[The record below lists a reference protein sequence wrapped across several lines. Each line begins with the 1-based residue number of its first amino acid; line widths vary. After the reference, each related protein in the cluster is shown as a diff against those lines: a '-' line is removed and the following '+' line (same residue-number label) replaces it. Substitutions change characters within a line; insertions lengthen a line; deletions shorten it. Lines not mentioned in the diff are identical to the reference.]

1 MAGKLDTTVRVEPPA
16 GGGGDMA
23 VLFADI
29 AGSTKL
35 YELLGDTQAKFMI
48 DEALA
53 SLRAITERYKG
64 RVVKTIGDELMCVF
78 ANAER
83 GFLAATDMQNSV
95 NSMPVVNAARR
106 MIRVGFHAG
115 PVIEEKGDVF
125 GDTVNVAARM
135 AGLAKGMQIMTT
147 RTTVDALPSELR
159 AATRPIASVAVKG
172 KADDMAVC
180 EVLWQE
186 SDDLTMAADSLS
198 AEQSAA
204 ELVLRHATREI
215 VLGAGKPAATLG
227 RDPGNDIVVSGL
239 KASRNHARIEKRR
252 DKFYLSDQST
262 NGTYV
267 VFTDEPEIVLR
278 REEITLRGS
287 GRIGFGRSCADPSEE
302 CVEFALRR

>member
-1 MAGKLDTTVRVEPPA
+1 VTQEAASAGDV
-16 GGGGDMA
+16 A

-35 YELLGDTQAKFMI
+35 YEALGDAQAKILI
-48 DEALA
+48 DEALVA
-53 SLRAITERYKG
+53 LRAITERHRG

-78 ANAER
+78 PDAER
-83 GFLAATDMQNSV
+83 GFLAATDMQTLVHALPAVKS
-95 NSMPVVNAARR
+95 AKR

-147 RTTVDALPSELR
+147 RATVDTLPPALR
-159 AATRPIASVAVKG
+159 ASTRPIASIAVKG

-186 SDDLTMAADSLS
+186 GDDLTMAAGSLQVGES
-198 AEQSAA
+198 RV
-204 ELVLRHATREI
+204 ELVIRHGGREI
-215 VLGAGKPAATLG
+215 VLARARTSAMLG
-227 RDPGNDIVVSGL
+227 RDQGCDCVISDP
-239 KASRNHARIEKRR
+239 KASRQHARIEKRR
-252 DKFYLSDQST
+252 DKFFLTDQSS

-267 VFTDEPEIVLR
+267 TFAGEPELALR
-278 REEITLRGS
+278 REEVMLRRS
-287 GRIGFGRSCADPSEE
+287 GRIVFGHSAADLGGDAVDFAVRS
-302 CVEFALRR
+302 